1 MDINN
6 LFSVKG
12 KVAVVT
18 GGSRGIGEMIT
29 AGFLANGVKVYIS
42 ARKAPALIEKAEDL
56 SKKYDMECIPI
67 PCDLSTKDGID
78 DFVSQISS
86 KENGI
91 DFLINNA
98 GAAWGETFENF
109 SEGGWDKVM
118 DLNVKSLFFLTQAM
132 KSLLVSNAS
141 LEDPSRVINIGSIDG
156 LNVPALPT
164 FSYSAS
170 KAAVH
175 HLTRAA
181 WGETFENFSEGGW
194 DKVMDLN
201 VKSLFFLTQSMK
213 SLLVSNASLEDP
225 SRVINIGSIDGLN
238 VPALPTFSYSAS
250 KAAVHHLTRVM
261 AAQLVSENILVNAIA
276 PGPYPSNMLGAAV
289 NHDYSEIEKR
299 NPRKRVGT
307 PEDIAGLAIFL
318 CSRAGSYT
326 VGETITSDGG
336 IVKTASH
343 NLS

>member
-1 MDINN
+1 MILDIPIEILNVVFRIEKDDPLKPLMDVINSN
-6 LFSVKG
+6 NKIESNSQSVHRLDALSRSYSSIEYNREFTTLVVRDLWKG
-12 KVAVVT
+12 KYWT
-18 GGSRGIGEMIT
+18 M
-29 AGFLANGVKVYIS
+29 K
-42 ARKAPALIEKAEDL
+42 EKDL
-56 SKKYDMECIPI
+56 SLDDKFTGSIHQLEPI
-67 PCDLSTKDGID
+67 QRLDVTKSEGEVEELATPFLGWLAGESKID
-78 DFVSQISS
+78 RKNILRHVRLESLESKNEVIFLRTKISQ
-86 KENGI
+86 KEDGI

-98 GAAWGETFENF
+98 GAAWGEPFESF

-118 DLNVKSLFFLTQAM
+118 DLNVKSLFFLTQKM
-132 KSLLVSNAS
+132 KSLLTTNAS
-141 LEDPSRVINIGSIDG
+141 LD
-156 LNVPALPT
+156 
-164 FSYSAS
+164 
-170 KAAVH
+170 
-175 HLTRAA
+175 
-181 WGETFENFSEGGW
+181 
-194 DKVMDLN
+194 
-201 VKSLFFLTQSMK
+201 
-213 SLLVSNASLEDP
+213 DP

>member
-1 MDINN
+1 MEITS
-6 LFSVKG
+6 LFNISG

-42 ARKAPALIEKAEDL
+42 ARKAPALIEKAREL
-56 SKKYDMECIPI
+56 SEKYNQECIPV
-67 PCDLSTKDGID
+67 PCDLSSMEGMEE
-78 DFVSQISS
+78 FVQTISQ
-86 KENGI
+86 KEEGI

-98 GAAWGETFENF
+98 GAAWGEPYESF
-109 SEGGWDKVM
+109 SEQGWDKVM
-118 DLNVKSLFFLTQAM
+118 DLNVKSIFFLTQKM
-132 KSLLVSNAS
+132 TDLLLKRAS

-156 LNVPALPT
+156 LNVPAL
-164 FSYSAS
+164 
-170 KAAVH
+170 
-175 HLTRAA
+175 
-181 WGETFENFSEGGW
+181 E
-194 DKVMDLN
+194 
-201 VKSLFFLTQSMK
+201 
-213 SLLVSNASLEDP
+213 
-225 SRVINIGSIDGLN
+225 
-238 VPALPTFSYSAS
+238 TFSYSAS

-261 AAQLVSENILVNAIA
+261 ASKLVKQNILVNAIA
-276 PGPYPSNMLGAAV
+276 PGPYPSAMLGSAV

-299 NPRKRVGT
+299 NPRKRVGS

-318 CSRAGSYT
+318 CSRAGAYT

>member
-42 ARKAPALIEKAEDL
+42 ARKATALIEKAEDL

-109 SEGGWDKVM
+109 SEAGWDKVM

-175 HLTRAA
+175 HLTR
-181 WGETFENFSEGGW
+181 
-194 DKVMDLN
+194 
-201 VKSLFFLTQSMK
+201 
-213 SLLVSNASLEDP
+213 
-225 SRVINIGSIDGLN
+225 
-238 VPALPTFSYSAS
+238 
-250 KAAVHHLTRVM
+250 VM
-261 AAQLVSENILVNAIA
+261 AGQLVSENILVNAIA